1 MARFNQILY
10 IRAEIILRESLM
22 TLDQI
27 PFAVDLS
34 NDGIFLWHRKH
45 GRKWEFLGSVP
56 LNSGNLRQQLD
67 GLKEKS
73 ASIDALSLETIVRI
87 PLAEVKT
94 LTISPQP
101 ETVKGWEMLIVSEL
115 EKAANRSINE
125 LAFDFDRMAGTSD
138 IQVAWTTVD
147 VIKQA
152 QTFVHLIG
160 FEPTF
165 YTTDL
170 DPSLFP
176 RNPNFL
182 LVDNLATPKKEATPP
197 VKSEPVTV
205 DPIDPENPYP
215 TFKDE
220 IIIIDERKV
229 RMGFMALFAVF
240 LIVIL
245 TIAAVYLW
253 QTNRLTSTGLS
264 LQTSKPYIAVTEYL
278 PQNSLKTVKQSYS

>member
-1 MARFNQILY
+1 
-10 IRAEIILRESLM
+10 M

-67 GLKEKS
+67 GLKAKS
-73 ASIDALSLETIVRI
+73 ASIDAPSMEAIVRI

-94 LTISPQP
+94 LTVSPQP

-115 EKAANRSINE
+115 EKAANRSIND
-125 LAFDFDRMAGTSD
+125 LAFDFDRMAGASD

-170 DPSLFP
+170 DPSQFP

-182 LVDNLATPKKEATPP
+182 LVENLATPKKEATPSAKP
-197 VKSEPVTV
+197 KPATV

-220 IIIIDERKV
+220 IPVVDERKV
-229 RMGFMALFAVF
+229 GMGFMALFAIF
-240 LIVIL
+240 LIIIL
-245 TIAAVYLW
+245 SIAAVYFW
-253 QTNRLTSTGLS
+253 QTNRLTSTELS
-264 LQTSKPYIAVTEYL
+264 LEADKSYIAATKYL
-278 PQNSLKTVKQSYS
+278 PQNSLITVKQSYS

>member
-1 MARFNQILY
+1 
-10 IRAEIILRESLM
+10 M
-22 TLDQI
+22 TIDQI
-27 PFAVDLS
+27 SFAVDLS

-45 GRKWEFLGSVP
+45 GHKWEFLGSVP

-67 GLKEKS
+67 TLKEKS
-73 ASIDALSLETIVRI
+73 LEIDAPSMEAIVRI
-87 PLAEVKT
+87 PLSEVKT
-94 LTISPQP
+94 LTVSPPP
-101 ETVKGWEMLIVSEL
+101 ETATGWEMLIVSEL
-115 EKAANRSINE
+115 EKAANRPINE
-125 LAFDFDRMAGTSD
+125 LAFDFDRMAGSSN

-170 DPSLFP
+170 DPAQFP

-182 LVDNLATPKKEATPP
+182 LVDNLVTPKNKAPARKKPKP
-197 VKSEPVTV
+197 VAA
-205 DPIDPENPYP
+205 DPLDPDNPYP

-220 IIIIDERKV
+220 IIIVKESRTST
-229 RMGFMALFAVF
+229 GFMALFAVF

-245 TIAAVYLW
+245 TIAAIYFW
-253 QTNRLTSTGLS
+253 QTAKLTYAGLV
-264 LQTSKPYIAVTEYL
+264 LETDKPHIAATKHL
-278 PQNSLKTVKQSYS
+278 PQYSLITVNNLIVSKIYLGTDPVNKG